1 MCLVLFGLPKFV
13 LIYIRHLIM
22 TESQQ
27 KYWVLTADM
36 GYGHQRAI
44 NPFSKIAFHRIIN
57 MNNDAF
63 APRAE
68 QKYWQ
73 KILWAYEFVSRV
85 KEIPLI
91 GGILF
96 WLMNR
101 LLRIP
106 DNQSIKDLSRPTYQ
120 VKLLGLQVKKGLCRG
135 VINTIKKNEGPVIT
149 SFYAPAVAADM
160 AGFKDIYCIIC
171 DADLNRVWVSKNPF
185 KSNITYFVPG
195 QQAADRLK
203 MYGVPEKRIVLTGFP
218 LHPDLLG
225 NKNLNVAKNDFCKRL
240 KKLLPAGN
248 NHIKIPDFCSAN
260 FDAVAE
266 EKPLLSISFAVG
278 GAGAQADL
286 ARRLL
291 VELKGN
297 LDAGKVHLNLIAG
310 VRPEV
315 RDYFNKWIKKL
326 DAKNTEVVFEETKNR
341 YFSTFNRVMR
351 NTDMLITKPSE
362 LTFFAGLGIPILM
375 TSPVGSQEE
384 FNRKWLLEHDA
395 AIDFPQ
401 KGNLA
406 MWIAYGLTKGLFAR
420 LAINGFEKLE
430 KSGFYNIMNYL
441 ESRHGQGAE

>member
-1 MCLVLFGLPKFV
+1 
-13 LIYIRHLIM
+13 M
-22 TESQQ
+22 TDSQQ

-36 GYGHQRAI
+36 GYGHQRAV

-57 MNNDAF
+57 LNNDAF
-63 APRAE
+63 TPIAE

-85 KEIPLI
+85 KKIPLI

-106 DNQSIKDLSRPTYQ
+106 EKENKKDLSGPTYQ
-120 VKLLGLQVKKGLCRG
+120 VNLLRLQIKKGLCRG
-135 VINTIKKNEGPVIT
+135 VINTIKKNEWPVIT
-149 SFYAPAVAADM
+149 SFYAPAIAADM

-171 DADLNRVWVSKNPF
+171 DADLNRVWVSKSPA

-195 QQAADRLK
+195 QQAAERLK
-203 MYGVPEKRIVLTGFP
+203 MYGVPDQRIVLTGFP

-225 NKNLNVAKNDFCKRL
+225 NNNLYLAKNDFCIRL
-240 KKLLPAGN
+240 KKLLPVGD
-248 NHIKIPDFCSAN
+248 NHIRIPDFCSVNVDADSDGN
-260 FDAVAE
+260 F
-266 EKPLLSISFAVG
+266 PLNISFAVG
-278 GAGAQADL
+278 GAGAQVEL

-291 VELKGN
+291 IELKVY

-326 DAKNTEVVFEETKNR
+326 DAKSTRVVFEETKDR

-351 NTDMLITKPSE
+351 DTDLLITKPSE
-362 LTFFAGLGIPILM
+362 LTFYAGLGIPVLM
-375 TSPVGSQEE
+375 TLPVGSQEE

-395 AIDFPQ
+395 AIDLPQ
-401 KGNLA
+401 KEKLGR
-406 MWIAYGLTKGLFAR
+406 WIAHGLAKGLFAR
-420 LAINGFEKLE
+420 LAINGFENIE
-430 KSGFYNIMNYL
+430 KSGFYKIMNYL
-441 ESRHGQGAE
+441 ESGHKQDAE